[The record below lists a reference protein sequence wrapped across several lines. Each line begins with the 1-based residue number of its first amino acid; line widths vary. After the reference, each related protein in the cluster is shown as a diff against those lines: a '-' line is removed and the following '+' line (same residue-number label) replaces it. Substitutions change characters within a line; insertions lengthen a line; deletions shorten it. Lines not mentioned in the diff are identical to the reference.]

1 MMDTFGEWLRQQ
13 RKIRKLTQR
22 ELANRVGCSI
32 IMLRKIENGERRPS
46 AQIAKLIANVLE
58 IPPPELSTFVRVA
71 RGELRVERI
80 SHLSNLTENPNIS
93 PTQPAETPHNNL
105 PVLPTPLIGRV
116 YELKELN
123 RLLNDPDCG
132 LLTLVGPGGIG
143 KTRLGIETASTMQ
156 DKFEDGIYFVPLAP
170 VNFSRFII
178 PVIADSVGFSFQ
190 SKNPADPKTQ
200 LFSYLSEKHMLL
212 LIDNI
217 EHLLKEPDIQFFPEL
232 LAIAPKVKLLFT
244 SREPLDLQVEWVYEV
259 QGLPV
264 PEDEQTNTTT
274 QGTSIELFIQRARR
288 ANARFSATTDDLPTI
303 VRICELV
310 DGMPLAIELAAGWVR
325 ALSCDEIAYEIEC
338 GLDILHTS
346 ARDLP
351 ARHRSMR
358 AVFDHSW
365 KLLTEE
371 EQPILCRLSVFQ
383 GGFSR
388 EAAGQ
393 VAGATL
399 SDLSKLITKSLIRR
413 SSTGRYDLHELIRQY
428 IFEKLVNQHE
438 VQKEAEARHG
448 QYFLKYLSREDMRLR
463 SSTQQEALVEVTA
476 EIDNIREALE
486 WALDHHEFTLIE
498 ESLRAY
504 TTFYDTLGWA
514 QEALDY
520 LGRVR
525 DALETKSSISKS
537 EQVALAHVLT
547 CRSLFAY
554 RTSQSE
560 EANIML
566 DHSFEIL
573 RPLNKPGILVE
584 ALTFLG
590 IIRLTAG
597 ELVEALELFKEG
609 LQVATD
615 HDDQW
620 YAALCLTEIVDV
632 NMFLGEASNDL
643 EQFHSVVEA
652 WRKTGDPRFTA
663 FGLNCLSLGAIAV
676 GKYEEAR
683 AASEE
688 SIAINRLVGDRWGL
702 GVSYRGLGL
711 VAQAHDEHA
720 MALDSLRRSLQIF
733 TELGSHWDV
742 ARTLSDIAQSTFAIG
757 NDYEARN
764 LWRESLRLAMDTQGL
779 LAAIDAIVG
788 IAGMET
794 KEGNNQQALELVT
807 VVLNHPAATQ
817 EARNRAQVLQGI
829 LASQL
834 APKQFE
840 TIQSLVKNRSF
851 QSIVD
856 DML

>member
-1 MMDTFGEWLRQQ
+1 MDTFGEWLQQQ
-13 RKIRKLTQR
+13 RDQLRLTR
-22 ELANRVGCSI
+22 EEFANRVGCSVA
-32 IMLRKIENGERRPS
+32 MLRKIEYGERRPS
-46 AQIAKLIANVLE
+46 AQIARLIANVLD
-58 IPPPELSTFVRVA
+58 IPPTEHETFIRVA
-71 RGELRVERI
+71 RGELRTDRI
-80 SHLSNLTENPNIS
+80 SHLSNLTQNPNVS
-93 PTQPAETPHNNL
+93 STQTVSSNNL
-105 PVLPTPLIGRV
+105 PILPTPLIGRI
-116 YELKELN
+116 YELKELSQ
-123 RLLNDPDCG
+123 LLDNLDCR

-143 KTRLGIETASTMQ
+143 KTRLAIEAASTMQ
-156 DKFEDGIYFVPLAP
+156 DKFEDGVYFVPLAP
-170 VNFSRFII
+170 VNSSRFII

-190 SKNPADPKTQ
+190 STNHADSKTQ
-200 LFSYLSEKHMLL
+200 LFSYLGEKHMLL
-212 LIDNI
+212 LIDNA
-217 EHLLKEPDIQFFPEL
+217 EHLLKEPDIEL
-232 LAIAPKVKLLFT
+232 FTELHAMAPNVKLLVT
-244 SREPLDLQVEWVYEV
+244 SREPLNLQAEWVFETH
-259 QGLPV
+259 GLPV
-264 PEDEQTNTTT
+264 PKDPQTKSII
-274 QGTSIELFIQRARR
+274 QGTSIELFVQRARR
-288 ANARFSATTDDLPTI
+288 AHAGFSAATDDLPTI

-310 DGMPLAIELAAGWVR
+310 DGIPLAIELAAGWVR
-325 ALSCDEIAYEIEC
+325 TLTCEEIAGEIEH
-338 GLDILHTS
+338 GLDILQTS
-346 ARDLP
+346 TRDLP
-351 ARHRSMR
+351 TRHRSMR

-365 KLLTEE
+365 KLLNDE
-371 EQPILCRLSVFQ
+371 EQSILCQLSIFK

-388 EAAGQ
+388 EAAEQ
-393 VAGATL
+393 VAGAAL
-399 SDLSKLITKSLIRR
+399 SDLSTLITKSLIQR
-413 SSTGRYDLHELIRQY
+413 SSTGRYDLHELIQQY
-428 IFEKLVNQHE
+428 TFEQLANRHAVHKV
-438 VQKEAEARHG
+438 AEARHG

-486 WALDHHEFTLIE
+486 WALAHHEFTLIE

-504 TTFYDTLGWA
+504 TTFYDILGWA

-525 DALETKSSISKS
+525 DAMEAKSSLSAS

-554 RTSQSE
+554 RTSQYE

-566 DHSFEIL
+566 DHSFDIL
-573 RPLNKPGILVE
+573 RPLNEPGILVE

-590 IIRLTAG
+590 IISLTAG
-597 ELVEALELFKEG
+597 NLVEALELFKEG

-615 HDDQW
+615 HGDQW

-632 NMFLGEASNDL
+632 NMFLGEVSNDL
-643 EQFHSVVEA
+643 EQFRSVVEA

-702 GVSYRGLGL
+702 GISYRGLGL
-711 VAQAHDEHA
+711 VAQAQNKHPEA
-720 MALDSLRRSLQIF
+720 IVSLRRSLQIF

-757 NDYEARN
+757 NDSEAGL
-764 LWRESLRLAMDTQGL
+764 LWRESLRLAMDTRGL

-794 KEGNNQQALELVT
+794 KEGNTQQALELVT

-829 LASQL
+829 LSSQL
-834 APKQFE
+834 KPNQFE
-840 TIQSLVKNRSF
+840 SIQSRVKNKSF
-851 QSIVD
+851 QSTVD
-856 DML
+856 DILKS